1 MLRLAPPPRS
11 LQTVLTELDN
21 TCKCNS
27 TLRYGLSCFPE
38 MSDGHLQAN
47 ARGGVSEETTSQL
60 YALLIWHLQANA
72 RGGVSGET
80 TSQLYALLL

>member
-1 MLRLAPPPRS
+1 MQVQLYVALWP
-11 LQTVLTELDN
+11 VLL
-21 TCKCNS
+21 
-27 TLRYGLSCFPE
+27 FPE

-80 TSQLYALLL
+80 TSQLYALLLSRCSLYI